1 MAFINWEPK
10 YSVNV
15 ELIDNQHKSLVETIN
30 LLHDAMKQGK
40 SKEVLGG
47 ILDNLINYT
56 KEHFTTEENFFQKFD
71 YKEKNAH
78 KLEHD
83 NFVRKAVEF
92 KKSYDS
98 GNTVISSEVLNF
110 LSTWIKNHILVSDK
124 KYSEFL
130 NSKGI
135 K

>member
-10 YSVNV
+10 YSVNI
-15 ELIDNQHKSLVETIN
+15 ELIDKQHKTLVDNIN
-30 LLHDAMKQGK
+30 QLHDAMKQGK

-47 ILDNLINYT
+47 IIDKLINYT
-56 KEHFTTEENFFQKFD
+56 KNHFTTEESFFQRFD
-71 YKEKNAH
+71 YKEKASH
-78 KLEHD
+78 TLEHD
-83 NFVRKAVEF
+83 RFAQKVVEF
-92 KKSYDS
+92 KKSFDS
-98 GNTVISSEVLNF
+98 GNAIISTEVLNF
-110 LSTWIKNHILVSDK
+110 LSNWVKSHILDKDK

>member
-10 YSVNV
+10 YSVNI
-15 ELIDNQHKSLVETIN
+15 ELIDKQHKTLVDTIN
-30 LLHDAMKQGK
+30 QLHEAMKQGK

-56 KEHFTTEENFFQKFD
+56 KNHFTTEENFFQRFD
-71 YKEKNAH
+71 YKEKVFH
-78 KLEHD
+78 TMEHD
-83 NFVRKAVEF
+83 GFVKKAVEF
-92 KKSYDS
+92 KKSFDA
-98 GNTVISSEVLNF
+98 GNSMISVEVLNF
-110 LSTWIKNHILVSDK
+110 LSNWIKNHILVNDK
-124 KYSEFL
+124 KYPEFL

>member
-10 YSVNV
+10 YSVNI
-15 ELIDNQHKSLVETIN
+15 ELIDKQHKTLVDTIN
-30 LLHDAMKQGK
+30 QLHEAMKQGK

-47 ILDNLINYT
+47 ILNNLIEYA
-56 KEHFTTEENFFQKFD
+56 KSHFNTEENFFQRFN
-71 YKEKNAH
+71 YAEKLSH
-78 KLEHD
+78 TKEHD
-83 NFVRKAVEF
+83 DFAKKVVDF
-92 KKSYDS
+92 KKSFDN
-98 GNTVISSEVLNF
+98 GNSMISSEVLNF
-110 LSTWIKNHILVSDK
+110 LSTWIKNHILVNDK